1 MFDFFMGDRA
11 KDNST
16 MLDDLDVS
24 EEDQLNCN
32 AHILLCITATADK
45 VLKDVEAS
53 AGVHKL
59 IGDGALSPW
68 NNSNSVWYL
77 GLNAFSI
84 LISPSKSQESVN
96 IYSDYKKFISDISS
110 DDKDP
115 LSNDAKKVLSK
126 PFLGFKSNRF
136 GRLADLS
143 TLFISHRSLLVKFFD
158 KVVDENQNKLQLACF
173 CYLRSEWLK
182 VCCEVV
188 DKLNEILMKPLKL
201 ISELMNARRRSLFT
215 EVGLE

>member
-1 MFDFFMGDRA
+1 
-11 KDNST
+11 

-96 IYSDYKKFISDISS
+96 IYSD
-110 DDKDP
+110 
-115 LSNDAKKVLSK
+115 
-126 PFLGFKSNRF
+126 
-136 GRLADLS
+136 
-143 TLFISHRSLLVKFFD
+143 
-158 KVVDENQNKLQLACF
+158 
-173 CYLRSEWLK
+173 
-182 VCCEVV
+182 
-188 DKLNEILMKPLKL
+188 
-201 ISELMNARRRSLFT
+201 
-215 EVGLE
+215 